1 MTVHRYIRREVAS
14 ASTPG
19 QPYRLLSIAFTNYPV
34 DARVRREAEALVAR
48 GMSVTVICPWTPSL
62 GERRSIE
69 GVDIHTVG
77 TLELQNELSPVAYI
91 IRDVAFV
98 VRAALTALRLHIGTR
113 YDVVHVNTMPDYLVA
128 AAALPKLLGAK
139 VVLDVHDL
147 VPELYAAKFG
157 VDESS
162 LVIRLMTFVERC
174 SVRFADRALAVH
186 RPHLEALL
194 RHGNRE
200 SKFSIVMNLPD
211 TRFFPRQPKKRSI
224 SGPFVLLY
232 HGTVSRRHGLETAV
246 CAVELAR
253 RTFDDIQLLI
263 IGDGDDIERL
273 KGIVDARGLGEAVRI
288 EGLRPIE
295 QLGPVFARA
304 SAGIVPIVDDAFTR
318 YMLPVKLLEYVALGL
333 PVIASETST
342 IRAYFDETMVAFARP
357 GDAADLAAK
366 IVALR
371 RDPDLRES
379 LVGSA
384 DTFLERYSWDRE
396 SERYHEL
403 IESLA
408 ASRAPRIRA
417 PSFGRN
423 LDKERTHG

>member
-1 MTVHRYIRREVAS
+1 MSGAGQVPSTS
-14 ASTPG
+14 ASGP
-19 QPYRLLSIAFTNYPV
+19 PYRLLSMAFTNYPV
-34 DARVRREAEALVAR
+34 DTRVRREAEALVAR
-48 GMSVTVICPWTPSL
+48 GMSVDVICPWTPSL

-69 GVDIHTVG
+69 GVDIHPVG
-77 TLELQNELSPVAYI
+77 KLELLHELSPLAYI
-91 IRDVAFV
+91 IRDVTFV
-98 VRAALTALRLHIGTR
+98 VRAASTALQLHIR
-113 YDVVHVNTMPDYLVA
+113 APYDVVQVHTMPDYLVA

-157 VDESS
+157 VGKNSPTIK
-162 LVIRLMTFVERC
+162 LLTFVERC
-174 SVRFADRALAVH
+174 CVRFADRALAVH

-194 RHGNRE
+194 RHGNPE
-200 SKFSIVMNLPD
+200 SKFSIVMNTPD
-211 TRFFPRQPKKRSI
+211 TRFFARQSKKPSI

-246 CAVELAR
+246 RAVEIAR
-253 RTFDDIQLLI
+253 QTYDDIQLLI

-273 KGIVDARGLGEAVRI
+273 KGIVDARGLGEAVQI

-295 QLGPVFARA
+295 QLEPVFARA
-304 SAGIVPIVDDAFTR
+304 SAGIVPIVDDPFTR

-333 PVIASETST
+333 PVISSETST
-342 IRAYFDETMVAFARP
+342 IRAYFDETMVAFVRP

-371 RDPDLRES
+371 RDPDVRDS
-379 LVGSA
+379 MVRSA
-384 DTFLERYSWDRE
+384 DSFLQRYSWNRE
-396 SERYHEL
+396 SERYCNL

-408 ASRAPRIRA
+408 ASRPPRTRCSSLMRSPIE
-417 PSFGRN
+417 
-423 LDKERTHG
+423 ERTHG

>member
-1 MTVHRYIRREVAS
+1 MTVHRFVRRDRTTA
-14 ASTPG
+14 APAPG
-19 QPYRLLSIAFTNYPV
+19 PPYRVLSIAFTNYPA
-34 DARVRREAEALVAR
+34 DTRVRREAEALVAR
-48 GMSVTVICPWTPSL
+48 GMSVDVICPWTPSL
-62 GERRSIE
+62 GWRRSIE
-69 GVDIHTVG
+69 GVDIHTAG
-77 TLELQNELSPVAYI
+77 TLEVQHERSPLAYI
-91 IRDVAFV
+91 NRDVAFV
-98 VRAALTALRLHIGTR
+98 VRAALAAVRLHIR
-113 YDVVHVNTMPDYLVA
+113 NPYDVIHVNTMPDYLVA

-162 LVIRLMTFVERC
+162 PTVKLMTFVERC

-200 SKFSIVMNLPD
+200 SKFSIVMNTPD
-211 TRFFPRQPKKRSI
+211 TRLFVRRKNPSI

-232 HGTVSRRHGLETAV
+232 HGTISRRHGLETAV
-246 CAVELAR
+246 RAVEIAR
-253 RTFDDIQLLI
+253 QTY
-263 IGDGDDIERL
+263 DDIELLIVGEGDDVERV
-273 KGIVDARGLGEAVRI
+273 KGIIDARGLGEAVRL

-295 QLGPVFARA
+295 QMKPLFERA
-304 SAGIVPIVDDAFTR
+304 SAGIVPIVDDPFTR

-333 PVIASETST
+333 PVISSETPT
-342 IRAYFDETMVAFARP
+342 IRAYFDETMVAFVRP
-357 GDAADLAAK
+357 GDVADLAAK
-366 IVALR
+366 IIALR

-379 LVGSA
+379 LVRSA
-384 DTFLERYSWDRE
+384 DTFLDRYSPDRE
-396 SERYHEL
+396 SERYYEL

-408 ASRAPRIRA
+408 ASRTPRIRA
-417 PSFGRN
+417 PSLVRN